1 MPIRIC
7 VVKKKWYIGW
17 RLYME
22 DAHIATNLTDI
33 KYQLFAIL
41 DGHGGINRNI

>member
-1 MPIRIC
+1 
-7 VVKKKWYIGW
+7 
-17 RLYME
+17 ME